1 MSAQHITVKRRSGR
15 RAEMTRGGFSLLV
28 RLLMV
33 LGMLL
38 MSGPG
43 SRGVLCAAQGES
55 TATVKYSQYLEVRP
69 GELKGQVLYPD
80 GKTPAATV
88 PVRVWDLSEK
98 SFVHQTSTDEKG
110 QYNLPTLKEGRYL
123 LIFGDRVSV
132 DLRVVESGD
141 TKTRMLDVIIP
152 RGRAFFSPEE
162 MQVELAEEGS
172 GGNRKLLNA
181 LILAGL
187 VATAVAVP
195 IALHDGG
202 GGHHGVVSP

>member
-1 MSAQHITVKRRSGR
+1 MSRDR
-15 RAEMTRGGFSLLV
+15 MSLAI
-28 RLLMV
+28 RLLTV
-33 LGMLL
+33 LGVLFA
-38 MSGPG
+38 SGPG
-43 SRGVLCAAQGES
+43 SQGILCAAEGES
-55 TATVKYSQYLEVRP
+55 AATVKYSQYLEIKP

-88 PVRVWDLSEK
+88 PVRAWSLSEK
-98 SFVHQTSTDEKG
+98 KFVHQTNTDEKG
-110 QYNLPTLKEGRYL
+110 QYNLPALKEGRYL

-132 DLRVVESGD
+132 DLRVVESTD
-141 TKTRMLDVIIP
+141 TKTRTLDVIIP

-172 GGNRKLLNA
+172 GGNRRLLTA
-181 LILAGL
+181 LILGGL

-202 GGHHGVVSP
+202 GDGHGVVSP